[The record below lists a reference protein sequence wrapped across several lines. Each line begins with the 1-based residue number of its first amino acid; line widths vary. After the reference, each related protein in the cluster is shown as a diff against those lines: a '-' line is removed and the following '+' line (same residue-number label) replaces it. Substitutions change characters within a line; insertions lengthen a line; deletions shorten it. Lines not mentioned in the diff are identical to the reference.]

1 MEVLAR
7 PLQASPA
14 SEGRFLTLQPSAVMG
29 QCTRSRVLI
38 SSTFPFHQHTLYAL
52 PFSTTPCCPCAPAR
66 GLAE

>member
-29 QCTRSRVLI
+29 QCTRSRVLV
-38 SSTFPFHQHTLYAL
+38 SSTFPFHQHTLYARHHLDDTML
-52 PFSTTPCCPCAPAR
+52 PMCTGAR
-66 GLAE
+66 PG